1 MSQKLGIWR
10 IIWLVGK
17 VPSCPKLHWFCA
29 VKQPTATTL
38 STRRNTTF
46 PAKSTVY
53 LVQPLNLNCLFQ
65 VDAASSDSAA
75 SVWDQLKVPEEMF
88 GFLLDRDQLAEARV
102 NHGVDASEPVGF
114 YGEEEVSFVQ
124 LNAVVAAGLVH

>member
-1 MSQKLGIWR
+1 M
-10 IIWLVGK
+10 
-17 VPSCPKLHWFCA
+17 
-29 VKQPTATTL
+29 
-38 STRRNTTF
+38 
-46 PAKSTVY
+46 Y

-75 SVWDQLKVPEEMF
+75 SVWDQLKVPEAMF